1 MEPQTFWIENLRGYD
16 TIDQLKRSAF
26 FARYGEQIQSYLGTP
41 QVHLF
46 EKTTPRLSSFLR
58 VAQWNIE
65 KGKRFKSIL
74 ERLQKDEILRW
85 ADVILLN
92 KRIGV

>member
-1 MEPQTFWIENLRGYD
+1 MEPQTLWIENLRRYD
-16 TIDQLKRSAF
+16 TIDQLKGSAF
-26 FARYGEQIQSYLGTP
+26 FARYGEQIQSYLGAP

-85 ADVILLN
+85 ATSFS
-92 KRIGV
+92 